1 MKRNESKNF
10 GGEMEKN
17 ENKNFGCEIE
27 MSEIKILAVGNNEAK

>member
-10 GGEMEKN
+10 DGEMEKN

-27 MSEIKILAVGNNEAK
+27 MSEIKILAVGNKEAK